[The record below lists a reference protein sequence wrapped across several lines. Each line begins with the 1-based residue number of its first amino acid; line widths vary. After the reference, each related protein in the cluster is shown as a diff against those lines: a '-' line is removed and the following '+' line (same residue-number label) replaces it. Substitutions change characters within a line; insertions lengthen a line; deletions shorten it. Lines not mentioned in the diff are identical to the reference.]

1 MSQERTDILSDIE
14 EFLSETNMGASYFG
28 KASMGSSELVKRL
41 RRGGRMWPE
50 NEAKVRAFM
59 ELRRS
64 HERTARTA
72 NLAPRAAAPSD
83 ENMPE
88 VLVRGNRKAA
98 SDFPHASEPS

>member
-41 RRGGRMWPE
+41 RKGGRMWPE

-72 NLAPRAAAPSD
+72 NLAPRAAVPSD
-83 ENMPE
+83 ENMSE

-98 SDFPHASEPS
+98 SDFPRA